1 MYKVDATGMQL
12 LLGYSDVFE
21 VPFSNL
27 TDEIGKLNMH
37 KTLSIIS
44 ELISV
49 RNAKLNPVRIFN
61 YEISVPFETAVK
73 KEILG
78 IEEKL
83 VNGIPSNPVYCKN
96 WHVISLQMLLILLKK
111 VLIYGNYSTLT
122 RTDYLITKED
132 YAQIIR
138 LQLAVADEVTEK
150 NKAEFDKG
158 HFLYSTY
165 HLNNLPSV
173 AGRVLRMYYMLEY
186 LCRSRSNFPDDVQG
200 EYRDY
205 NTAFSE
211 KYGITVV
218 QYMAILFWEL
228 QPYYSGDNRLK
239 YLTTWRNSAG
249 IYKNILNRELLLKTL
264 SSLSKHPEDL
274 REWATRTESEEWN
287 FEEFQR
293 SPFLFDGGDNY
304 LSISDYTLSNA
315 FFEKLFWLIRDCY
328 PYEDSR
334 AMAFYGR
341 LYERY
346 IQDLTREATQKKYT
360 YIDEFTIGK
369 PGHESKSSDVYLQKG
384 SKLLAVEAKGFS
396 VLSNVMA
403 SNRDV
408 EKNNRKM
415 FIDPILEVDKFAEKA
430 TKAGERFSG
439 IEVIFAVAV
448 SMDSI
453 NANPYYY
460 EDIIREIEE
469 KKVCSR
475 VRYFFNFSIEEYEML
490 MSVAEKGVDI
500 FPLLQEYF
508 EESVL
513 PPFSNYLRGKGL
525 NPQMTAFM
533 DEWYKRATSEML
545 DILRNN
551 EEKQGGD

>member
-27 TDEIGKLNMH
+27 TDAIGKLNMH

-49 RNAKLNPVRIFN
+49 RNAKLNPVRVFN

-186 LCRSRSNFPDDVQG
+186 LCRSKSNFPDDVQG

-249 IYKNILNRELLLKTL
+249 TYKNILNRELLLKTL

-369 PGHESKSSDVYLQKG
+369 PGHESKSSHVYLQKG

-408 EKNNRKM
+408 EK
-415 FIDPILEVDKFAEKA
+415 
-430 TKAGERFSG
+430 
-439 IEVIFAVAV
+439 
-448 SMDSI
+448 
-453 NANPYYY
+453 
-460 EDIIREIEE
+460 
-469 KKVCSR
+469 
-475 VRYFFNFSIEEYEML
+475 
-490 MSVAEKGVDI
+490 
-500 FPLLQEYF
+500 
-508 EESVL
+508 
-513 PPFSNYLRGKGL
+513 
-525 NPQMTAFM
+525 
-533 DEWYKRATSEML
+533 
-545 DILRNN
+545 
-551 EEKQGGD
+551 KQSKNVYRSYS

>member
-173 AGRVLRMYYMLEY
+173 AGRVLRMYYMLES
-186 LCRSRSNFPDDVQG
+186 LISQNS
-200 EYRDY
+200 
-205 NTAFSE
+205 FS
-211 KYGITVV
+211 KK
-218 QYMAILFWEL
+218 AL
-228 QPYYSGDNRLK
+228 
-239 YLTTWRNSAG
+239 
-249 IYKNILNRELLLKTL
+249 
-264 SSLSKHPEDL
+264 
-274 REWATRTESEEWN
+274 
-287 FEEFQR
+287 
-293 SPFLFDGGDNY
+293 
-304 LSISDYTLSNA
+304 
-315 FFEKLFWLIRDCY
+315 
-328 PYEDSR
+328 
-334 AMAFYGR
+334 
-341 LYERY
+341 ER
-346 IQDLTREATQKKYT
+346 
-360 YIDEFTIGK
+360 
-369 PGHESKSSDVYLQKG
+369 V
-384 SKLLAVEAKGFS
+384 
-396 VLSNVMA
+396 
-403 SNRDV
+403 
-408 EKNNRKM
+408 
-415 FIDPILEVDKFAEKA
+415 
-430 TKAGERFSG
+430 
-439 IEVIFAVAV
+439 
-448 SMDSI
+448 
-453 NANPYYY
+453 
-460 EDIIREIEE
+460 
-469 KKVCSR
+469 
-475 VRYFFNFSIEEYEML
+475 
-490 MSVAEKGVDI
+490 
-500 FPLLQEYF
+500 
-508 EESVL
+508 
-513 PPFSNYLRGKGL
+513 
-525 NPQMTAFM
+525 
-533 DEWYKRATSEML
+533 
-545 DILRNN
+545 
-551 EEKQGGD
+551 

>member
-1 MYKVDATGMQL
+1 MQ
-12 LLGYSDVFE
+12 
-21 VPFSNL
+21 
-27 TDEIGKLNMH
+27 I
-37 KTLSIIS
+37 
-44 ELISV
+44 
-49 RNAKLNPVRIFN
+49 
-61 YEISVPFETAVK
+61 
-73 KEILG
+73 
-78 IEEKL
+78 
-83 VNGIPSNPVYCKN
+83 
-96 WHVISLQMLLILLKK
+96 
-111 VLIYGNYSTLT
+111 
-122 RTDYLITKED
+122 
-132 YAQIIR
+132 
-138 LQLAVADEVTEK
+138 
-150 NKAEFDKG
+150 
-158 HFLYSTY
+158 
-165 HLNNLPSV
+165 
-173 AGRVLRMYYMLEY
+173 
-186 LCRSRSNFPDDVQG
+186 
-200 EYRDY
+200 
-205 NTAFSE
+205 
-211 KYGITVV
+211 
-218 QYMAILFWEL
+218 
-228 QPYYSGDNRLK
+228 
-239 YLTTWRNSAG
+239 
-249 IYKNILNRELLLKTL
+249 
-264 SSLSKHPEDL
+264 
-274 REWATRTESEEWN
+274 
-287 FEEFQR
+287 
-293 SPFLFDGGDNY
+293 
-304 LSISDYTLSNA
+304 
-315 FFEKLFWLIRDCY
+315 
-328 PYEDSR
+328 
-334 AMAFYGR
+334 
-341 LYERY
+341 
-346 IQDLTREATQKKYT
+346 
-360 YIDEFTIGK
+360 
-369 PGHESKSSDVYLQKG
+369 G

>member
-12 LLGYSDVFE
+12 LLGYSDVFG

-49 RNAKLNPVRIFN
+49 RNAKLNPIRIFN

-83 VNGIPSNPVYCKN
+83 VNGIPSNPVYCKG

-186 LCRSRSNFPDDVQG
+186 LCRSKSNFPDDVQG

-211 KYGITVV
+211 KYGIHGNSVLGVT
-218 QYMAILFWEL
+218 ALLFW
-228 QPYYSGDNRLK
+228 G
-239 YLTTWRNSAG
+239 
-249 IYKNILNRELLLKTL
+249 
-264 SSLSKHPEDL
+264 
-274 REWATRTESEEWN
+274 
-287 FEEFQR
+287 
-293 SPFLFDGGDNY
+293 
-304 LSISDYTLSNA
+304 
-315 FFEKLFWLIRDCY
+315 
-328 PYEDSR
+328 
-334 AMAFYGR
+334 
-341 LYERY
+341 
-346 IQDLTREATQKKYT
+346 
-360 YIDEFTIGK
+360 
-369 PGHESKSSDVYLQKG
+369 
-384 SKLLAVEAKGFS
+384 
-396 VLSNVMA
+396 
-403 SNRDV
+403 
-408 EKNNRKM
+408 
-415 FIDPILEVDKFAEKA
+415 
-430 TKAGERFSG
+430 
-439 IEVIFAVAV
+439 
-448 SMDSI
+448 
-453 NANPYYY
+453 
-460 EDIIREIEE
+460 
-469 KKVCSR
+469 
-475 VRYFFNFSIEEYEML
+475 
-490 MSVAEKGVDI
+490 
-500 FPLLQEYF
+500 
-508 EESVL
+508 
-513 PPFSNYLRGKGL
+513 
-525 NPQMTAFM
+525 
-533 DEWYKRATSEML
+533 
-545 DILRNN
+545 
-551 EEKQGGD
+551 